1 MQSNLMAARQRK
13 SLYFPGPFSS
23 FFKLS
28 LLLLLNNNYCYIY
41 CDINTQDTTKEI
53 KCCQP
58 VMTNEGPA
66 LDSRALAQ
74 DLNKVRLSLP

>member
-1 MQSNLMAARQRK
+1 MASLGAR
-13 SLYFPGPFSS
+13 PGGF
-23 FFKLS
+23 LDVIIMH
-28 LLLLLNNNYCYIY
+28 YYILY
-41 CDINTQDTTKEI
+41 CDTNTQETTKEI

-74 DLNKVRLSLP
+74 DLTKVSLSLP

>member
-1 MQSNLMAARQRK
+1 MQRLSWIDGKGQK
-13 SLYFPGPFSS
+13 CPG
-23 FFKLS
+23 
-28 LLLLLNNNYCYIY
+28 IY
-41 CDINTQDTTKEI
+41 NTQETTKEV

-74 DLNKVRLSLP
+74 DLTKVRLSLP